1 MGIPPVRSWPRI
13 WPFLAWLTVFYFIW
27 LTIVTLGNYWPTVIS
42 HWPIALTMSV
52 GSYVAGST
60 PMGGGTVAFPVL
72 VLLFD
77 LPGSLGRNFGL
88 AIQSIGMT
96 SAAIYILSTHRP
108 VDWRLL
114 RPSFVGALV
123 GTPLGAALIAPI
135 VPDLW
140 VKLIFGVIWASF
152 GILHLV
158 KLRELTS
165 NQGVADQA
173 SPHEF
178 SLGIFIGLVGGV
190 ASSITGVG
198 IDMMI
203 YATLVLLYRAD
214 LKIAIP
220 TSVVLMAFTSLVGIG
235 SNLVLAQARPEFY
248 AIDPQVFSYWLA
260 AAPIVALGAPFG
272 AIVVNLISRTPTLIA
287 VSILCI
293 GQFVWTL
300 VHEQVSGTMLIAAL
314 TGVAICNL
322 AFQMLY
328 SLGKQSDI
336 LISVDA
342 AEQVIDQETPVL
354 GEETL

>member
-1 MGIPPVRSWPRI
+1 MGLFPVRTWPPA
-13 WPFLAWLTVFYFIW
+13 WPFLTWLVAFYATW
-27 LTIVTLGNYWPTVIS
+27 LTIVIWGGYWQTVLS

-96 SAAIYILSTHRP
+96 SATIYILSMRRP

-114 RPSFVGALV
+114 RPALLGAV
-123 GTPLGAALIAPI
+123 IGTPLGAALVAPF

-140 VKLIFGVIWASF
+140 IKLIFGVIWASF
-152 GILHLV
+152 GILHLI

-165 NQGVADQA
+165 NHGSTERTSRHDVSIGMAV
-173 SPHEF
+173 
-178 SLGIFIGLVGGV
+178 GLVGGI
-190 ASSITGVG
+190 ASAITGVG

-214 LKIAIP
+214 LRIAIP
-220 TSVVLMAFTSLVGIG
+220 TSVILMAFTSLVGITTNMLL
-235 SNLVLAQARPEFY
+235 SQIRSDIY
-248 AIDPQVFSYWLA
+248 AIDPEVFFHWLA

-272 AIVVNLISRTPTLIA
+272 AIVVNLISRTPTLLV
-287 VSILCI
+287 VSILCV

-300 VHEQVSGTMLIAAL
+300 VHEQVTGPILLAAL
-314 TGVAICNL
+314 AGVAFFNAVFHL
-322 AFQMLY
+322 LY
-328 SLGKQSDI
+328 AWRRADDMPPLIESADDI
-336 LISVDA
+336 
-342 AEQVIDQETPVL
+342 AEECL
-354 GEETL
+354 

>member
-1 MGIPPVRSWPRI
+1 MGVHPEHSWHRRWLFPVW
-13 WPFLAWLTVFYFIW
+13 LAVFYLTW
-27 LTIVTLGNYWPTVIS
+27 LTIVTVGNYWPVVFS
-42 HWPIALTMSV
+42 HWPIALTMSL

-96 SAAIYILSTHRP
+96 SATIYILSNNRP

-114 RPSFVGALV
+114 SPALL
-123 GTPLGAALIAPI
+123 GSLLATPLGAAFVAPF

-140 VKLIFGVIWASF
+140 IKLIFAVIWASF

-165 NQGVADQA
+165 NHGDAEHRCFNDYA
-173 SPHEF
+173 I
-178 SLGIFIGLVGGV
+178 GIAIGLIGGV

-220 TSVVLMAFTSLVGIG
+220 TSVILMAFTSIIGICT
-235 SNLVLAQARPEFY
+235 NLVLSQLAPETY
-248 AIDPQVFSYWLA
+248 AVDPQVFSNWLA

-272 AIVVNLISRTPTLIA
+272 ALVVNLISRTPTLIA
-287 VSILCI
+287 VSLLCI
-293 GQFVWTL
+293 GQFAWML
-300 VHEQVSGTMLIAAL
+300 VHEQVTGLMLLAAIA
-314 TGVAICNL
+314 GVLIFNL
-322 AFQMLY
+322 AFHFLY
-328 SLGKQSDI
+328 WLGH
-336 LISVDA
+336 
-342 AEQVIDQETPVL
+342 PV
-354 GEETL
+354 EEIPSPADFEKELS

>member
-1 MGIPPVRSWPRI
+1 MGLSSARRLPRV
-13 WPFLAWLTVFYFIW
+13 WPFLAWLAVFYAGW
-27 LTIVTLGNYWPTVIS
+27 LTLVTWGGYWSTVMA

-114 RPSFVGALV
+114 RPALLGAIV
-123 GTPLGAALIAPI
+123 GTPIGAAWVAPF

-158 KLRELTS
+158 KIRELTS
-165 NQGVADQA
+165 NQGVAQHA
-173 SPHEF
+173 SPYD
-178 SLGIFIGLVGGV
+178 LPIGIVIGLVGGI

-203 YATLVLLYRAD
+203 YATLVLLYRSD
-214 LKIAIP
+214 LKTAIP
-220 TSVVLMAFTSLVGIG
+220 TSVILMAFASVVGIG
-235 SNLVLAQARPEFY
+235 SNVLLSRIAPETY
-248 AIDPQVFSYWLA
+248 AIDPQVFANWLA
-260 AAPIVALGAPFG
+260 AAPVVALGAPFG
-272 AIVVNLISRTPTLIA
+272 AIVVNLISRTPTLIV
-287 VSILCI
+287 VSLLCI

-300 VHEQVSGTMLIAAL
+300 IHEQVSGITLAGAL
-314 TGVAICNL
+314 AGVLLCN
-322 AFQMLY
+322 AMFHAMY
-328 SLGKQSDI
+328 YLGKGEP
-336 LISVDA
+336 LIPMDKPAELAHEDA
-342 AEQVIDQETPVL
+342 E
-354 GEETL
+354 G